1 MEHRVIIKRHRP
13 YLRWLIVGSVSGV
26 LLIAAWALY
35 TYTRSTTVSDF
46 EQARAERATFLRDRQ
61 RLAAQLRKAER
72 EVLSL
77 KEQLVYA
84 KRSQEIDKAACETVR
99 ASLGGLQ
106 ASVSEL
112 QEQVAFYRGIVS
124 PEESRAGVRV
134 YEFRITPSAVAGVYR
149 YELVLIQSVRHDRT
163 VKGKVDLRL
172 SGMQDGAMTELPLG
186 SLSLEPVDSLL
197 FSFKYFQEFSGELRL
212 PDGFRPVRVQL
223 AVDPSG
229 KRQPSIETEYD
240 WPQILGS

>member
-1 MEHRVIIKRHRP
+1 MVEVQMATRAVDDGDVLGLDRTVATMP
-13 YLRWLIVGSVSGV
+13 MDIV
-26 LLIAAWALY
+26 AAA
-35 TYTRSTTVSDF
+35 S
-46 EQARAERATFLRDRQ
+46 
-61 RLAAQLRKAER
+61 AQLRKAER

-77 KEQLVYA
+77 KEQLVYLQ
-84 KRSQEIDKAACETVR
+84 RSQEIDKAACETVR
-99 ASLGGLQ
+99 QSLGGLQ

-134 YEFRITPSAVAGVYR
+134 YEFRIRPTPVADVYR
-149 YELVLIQSVRHDRT
+149 YELVLIQSVRHERT
-163 VKGKVDLRL
+163 VKGRVDLTI
-172 SGMQDGAMTELPLG
+172 SGMRAGKLVSLG
-186 SLSLEPVDSLL
+186 LDTLSLEPMESLV

-212 PDGFRPVRVQL
+212 PSGFRPVRVQL

-229 KRQPSIETEYD
+229 KRQPSIESEFD